1 MKTLKGLKKGIDVN
15 LNKVSLMIDKI
26 RPNETIPYHEIRNG
40 EDVWKKV
47 RKLRYYKKKMLDV
60 DKLATSLLMKSI
72 EGKISKSN
80 YNIVL
85 KTLIKKTLDTDRYM
99 NEINLNMKNKSKTQ
113 LKPKRI
119 LHPNSLAN
127 LRPKSKKQP
136 TPFTTDPVV
145 ELIINAIRMNKIS
158 PSQMK
163 YILDTTQLTYAV
175 TLQLNHIQSNPV
187 IDENK
192 LSSIISDAVVSYLK
206 IS

>member
-1 MKTLKGLKKGIDVN
+1 MKTLKGLKKGIDVS
-15 LNKVSLMIDKI
+15 LDKVSLMIDKI

-47 RKLRYYKKKMLDV
+47 RKLRYYKKKILDI
-60 DKLATSLLMKSI
+60 DKLTNSLLMKSI

-80 YNIVL
+80 YNITL
-85 KTLIKKTLDTDRYM
+85 KTLIKKTLDTDRSM
-99 NEINLNMKNKSKTQ
+99 SEINLNMKNKSKTQ
-113 LKPKRI
+113 LKPKRV

-127 LRPKSKKQP
+127 LRPKSKKQSI
-136 TPFTTDPVV
+136 PFTADPVV

-175 TLQLNHIQSNPV
+175 TLQLNPIQLNPV

-192 LSSIISDAVVSYLK
+192 LSSVVRDAVSSYLK

>member
-1 MKTLKGLKKGIDVN
+1 MKTLKGLKKGIDVS
-15 LNKVSLMIDKI
+15 LDKVSLMIDKI

-47 RKLRYYKKKMLDV
+47 RKLRYYKKKILDI
-60 DKLATSLLMKSI
+60 DKLTNSLLMKSI

-80 YNIVL
+80 YNITL
-85 KTLIKKTLDTDRYM
+85 KTLIKKTLDTDRSM
-99 NEINLNMKNKSKTQ
+99 SEINLNMKNKSKTQ
-113 LKPKRI
+113 LKPKRV

-127 LRPKSKKQP
+127 LRPKSKKQSI
-136 TPFTTDPVV
+136 PFTADPVV

-175 TLQLNHIQSNPV
+175 TLQLKPIQLNPV

-192 LSSIISDAVVSYLK
+192 LSSVVRDAVSSYLK